1 MTVEGVSK
9 TGKAL
14 NAYQK
19 FVQQKFEERRQM
31 SPSKRP
37 SVPEH
42 MKAVGA
48 EWKNRNGKN
57 KMKFFVLFAV
67 LPLFLSDFLA
77 SSPKIKSF
85 PVRQRQNFFHLFQ
98 RLKL

>member
-57 KMKFFVLFAV
+57 KMKFFVLFAENIFFQEWHQEEEVV
-67 LPLFLSDFLA
+67 LDRP
-77 SSPKIKSF
+77 
-85 PVRQRQNFFHLFQ
+85 
-98 RLKL
+98 